1 MQDQRKRDAS
11 PEDSLTEEQLDG
23 AVLDFMLD
31 DRSWPWSLDELG
43 RELGNRP
50 NAEDAV
56 RRLTRAGLVHRLDG
70 FVFPTRTA
78 RRANVVHKATA

>member
-1 MQDQRKRDAS
+1 MQHQRNRHAT
-11 PEDSLTEEQLDG
+11 PEDSLTEEELDG
-23 AVLDFMLD
+23 TVLDFMLD
-31 DRSWPWSLDELG
+31 DGSWLWSVEELG

-56 RRLTRAGLVHRLDG
+56 RRLTRAGLVHRLEG

-78 RRANVVHKATA
+78 RRANHVHKATA